1 MSSIDRPLSGTA
13 LLFQLGKEITRVKET
28 APAAA
33 HERSSR
39 TLVKEG
45 ALRVTLIALRAGGHI
60 APHHADGPITVHV
73 LEGDIALRAAG
84 TDHRMAP
91 GDLLVV
97 DKGIEHEVRSQGGG
111 TFLLTVVQP
120 GS

>member
-13 LLFQLGKEITRVKET
+13 LQFHLRTEIERVKD
-28 APAAA
+28 PAAA
-33 HERSSR
+33 TGHERHSR

-45 ALRVTLIALRAGGHI
+45 ALRVTLISLRAGGHV
-60 APHHADGPITVHV
+60 APHHADGPITVQV
-73 LEGDIALRAAG
+73 LEGDIELGVAG
-84 TDHRMAP
+84 SDHRLLP

-97 DKGIEHEVRSQGGG
+97 DKGIEHEVRSQDGG